1 MAPCI
6 VSDHAELCAILA
18 ALSLDRVGDT
28 VWILLVGRRLDV
40 QRTYSANCKDLVIP
54 GFGQDAMSLDCDS
67 ALVRFR
73 HFVRSQFGQRGR
85 FCFVFHQ
92 VVREY
97 GYKRVRA
104 TFGCD
109 IAAEYTA
116 HAATRGQHDL
126 YIAINA
132 GDMVDVLRTDGDWAL
147 VKTCGVPAIG
157 WVPSAYIAVMVA

>member
-1 MAPCI
+1 MAPYI
-6 VSDHAELCAILA
+6 VSDHTELCASLA

-104 TFGCD
+104 TFGCAV
-109 IAAEYTA
+109 AAEYTA